1 MRRRVQLDLLPE
13 EIASLDDLTQGYGL
27 RSRADAVRTALGVLE
42 WIRTETATG
51 RQVVAVGDNFV
62 SRLMIPGL
70 TKKEVS

>member
-1 MRRRVQLDLLPE
+1 MQLDLLPE
-13 EIASLDDLTQGYGL
+13 EIASLDDLTQRFGL

-42 WIRTETATG
+42 WIKTETGTG

-70 TKKEVS
+70 NKKEMMQR